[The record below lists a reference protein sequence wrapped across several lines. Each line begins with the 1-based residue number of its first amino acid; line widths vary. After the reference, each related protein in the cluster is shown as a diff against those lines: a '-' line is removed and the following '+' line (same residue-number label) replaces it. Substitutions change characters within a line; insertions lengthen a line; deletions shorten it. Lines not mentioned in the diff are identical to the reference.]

1 MALHE
6 SAPTSR
12 SLSESTGGS
21 TFAGGPPWF
30 TEARVALVAKAMAIA
45 FLLAGLSTFLL
56 MRDMMLSPDRGL
68 GGDFLGVYAA
78 GVLAREG
85 EPAKAYDLDTIVATE
100 HRVLPQVDYV
110 LPWPYPPVFQ
120 VVALPLTSLPYVW
133 AYALWAALLLAL
145 YIATWRRAFGVGSA
159 AFWLAIGSSAVYVN
173 VLHGQNGLLN
183 ASLVSIGLLALRARP
198 LLAGIA
204 IGALCYKPQIGLPIG
219 ILLLATGQWRAVGAA
234 ALSVALL
241 CGASAAVL
249 GLDVWRAFLENGAAT
264 RALLENAG
272 LPLSKLGTVFSFARL
287 LGTPPTPAYVLQGIV
302 ALVALALAIQVWRR
316 PGDETA
322 KLALAAATVPLVPPY
337 LFDYDFAIL
346 VLPIGLLLID
356 GFRNGWMP
364 WVRPVL
370 LLAWLAPAA
379 APGVATALT
388 VQILPLVSIALL
400 WVAWRRCRR
409 GAAHP
414 GGRLPFVIPS
424 VAREPG
430 GSRLDVSLR
439 ST

>member
-6 SAPTSR
+6 SAPASR
-12 SLSESTGGS
+12 PLSDTAGGS
-21 TFAGGPPWF
+21 PLAAAAWF
-30 TEARVALVAKAMAIA
+30 TEARVTLVARAMAIA
-45 FLLAGLSTFLL
+45 FLLAGLSTLLL

-85 EPAKAYDLDTIVATE
+85 EPAKAYDLDAIVATE
-100 HRVLPQVDYV
+100 RRVLPQADYV

-120 VVALPLTSLPYVW
+120 MVALPLTALPYVW

-145 YIATWRRAFGVGSA
+145 YIATWRGAFGVGSP
-159 AFWLAIGSSAVYVN
+159 AFWLAIGSSGVYVN

-183 ASLVSIGLLALRARP
+183 AALIGIGLLALRARP

-219 ILLLATGQWRAVGAA
+219 ILLLATGQWRAVGGA

-249 GLDVWRAFLENGAAT
+249 GLDVWHAFLDNGAAT
-264 RALLENAG
+264 QALLENAG

-287 LGTPPTPAYVLQGIV
+287 LGAAPAPAYVLQGIV
-302 ALVALALAIQVWRR
+302 ALAALALAIQAWRR

-346 VLPIGLLLID
+346 VLPVGLLLVD

-364 WVRPVL
+364 WMRTVL
-370 LLAWLAPAA
+370 LVAWLAPAA
-379 APGVATALT
+379 APGLATETNL
-388 VQILPLVSIALL
+388 QILPLVSIALF
-400 WVAWRRCRR
+400 WVAWRRCVRGTTHAHGQPHLVPSANDNVIDRNEGARR
-409 GAAHP
+409 DA
-414 GGRLPFVIPS
+414 GG
-424 VAREPG
+424 
-430 GSRLDVSLR
+430 D
-439 ST
+439 